1 VLGQRVW
8 VDDPEIHIQRHLH
21 HVMVDGRGLEA
32 LAEVAGDIASQPL
45 AKDRPLWEAWL
56 VEGFDEEK
64 FAVVAKIHHSVVDGV
79 SGIFALAGF
88 FDLEPSSP
96 PITVTTSPTSQP
108 PDTSQTWSTAIG
120 SLLHRPRAVAL
131 GIQRATTSVV
141 QFVSSRTETTPL
153 PCTGPR
159 MSYNRALT
167 PRRSVALSTL
177 PLDEVKK
184 IAGAFGCS
192 VNDVVV
198 SLCAGVLRRHALES
212 KEVPDRPIVAAIP
225 VSERKP
231 EHGPTGNHISFM
243 FYALPVHLPTARGR
257 LEFVQRSA
265 ADAKTVYGKAGDG
278 LLDAVAALSPKFAI
292 RPAMKA
298 MSSVRA
304 ANLLPPTANVLI
316 SSIRGPDVPL
326 YVDGAKLSSIF
337 PMGPV
342 LEGIGLGITAISFA
356 DELAF
361 GFIACADL
369 IDNIEDLSLGLE
381 LEMAAL
387 QDCIEHRSAEG

>member
-1 VLGQRVW
+1 
-8 VDDPEIHIQRHLH
+8 
-21 HVMVDGRGLEA
+21 
-32 LAEVAGDIASQPL
+32 
-45 AKDRPLWEAWL
+45 
-56 VEGFDEEK
+56 
-64 FAVVAKIHHSVVDGV
+64 
-79 SGIFALAGF
+79 
-88 FDLEPSSP
+88 
-96 PITVTTSPTSQP
+96 
-108 PDTSQTWSTAIG
+108 
-120 SLLHRPRAVAL
+120 
-131 GIQRATTSVV
+131 
-141 QFVSSRTETTPL
+141 
-153 PCTGPR
+153 

-167 PRRSVALSTL
+167 ARRSVAFSTL
-177 PLDEVKK
+177 PLDDVKE
-184 IAGAFGCS
+184 IANAFGGS

-198 SLCAGVLRRHALES
+198 SLCAGVLRRHALQS

-265 ADAKTVYGKAGDG
+265 ADAKTVYTKAGQG
-278 LLDAVAALSPKFAI
+278 LLDAVAVLSPKFAVK
-292 RPAMKA
+292 PAMMA

-304 ANLLPPTANVLI
+304 ANILPPTANVLI

-342 LEGIGLGITAISFA
+342 LEGIGLGITAISFS

-369 IDNIEDLSLGLE
+369 IDDLEDLSLGLD

-387 QDCIEHRSAEG
+387 QDCIERPGSDGEPLRPPC